1 VVFIGVYRDRKTS
14 KSVVGQ
20 WPMLLY
26 IKIKIGFSCSRSQW
40 LCVLTCV
47 QSVAARILGF
57 QFWNP
62 LEKLPMRA

>member
-1 VVFIGVYRDRKTS
+1 
-14 KSVVGQ
+14 VVGQ